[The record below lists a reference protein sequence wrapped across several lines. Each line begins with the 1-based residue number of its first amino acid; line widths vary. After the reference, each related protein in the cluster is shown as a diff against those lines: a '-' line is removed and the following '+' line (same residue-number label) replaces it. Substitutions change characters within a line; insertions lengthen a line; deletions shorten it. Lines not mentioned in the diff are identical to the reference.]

1 MNFDRIKELRE
12 QAGLSARKFA
22 EILDI
27 KYTTYYGYE
36 NGAREPGSETIAK
49 LCGYFGCTAD
59 YLLGLTDSPHA
70 YYRKNENSTAL
81 AETFTQEEVLHIK
94 KYRALD
100 EHGKDM
106 VDTVLEKEY
115 ERIVRK
121 DDEQEFQYA
130 AARGNSRVKIPVQD
144 DDDLPENDTI
154 IDGL

>member
-1 MNFDRIKELRE
+1 MNFDRIKTLRE
-12 QAGLSARKFA
+12 QTGMSARKFA
-22 EILDI
+22 ETLDI

-36 NGAREPGSETIAK
+36 NGTREPGSEIITK

-59 YLLGLTDSPHA
+59 YLLGLTDSPHGHYGKKESSPA
-70 YYRKNENSTAL
+70 P
-81 AETFTQEEVLHIK
+81 AETLTRTEVLHIK

-115 ERIVRK
+115 ERIAGQ
-121 DDEQEFQYA
+121 DSEGAFQYA
-130 AARGNSRVKIPVQD
+130 AARGNSRVKIPIQD
-144 DDDLPENDTI
+144 NDLPENDTI